1 MGESSGVYCEDM
13 GENCPRKVQ
22 ISWHQML
29 NLVRLWYYTKVN
41 NIRQSKCHAISIG
54 MLILLHEILDIY
66 FGFVAIKCKFLY
78 FAKFWNA
85 TRLVT
90 HRYGCCFGEFVA
102 WSTGY
107 GNGSESPLGLKNG
120 IGFRWYW
127 AWFAWITN
135 WMGWQLIGKGY
146 QCVGCQARG
155 LQSARAHT
163 KCAGPSKVRRPT
175 QSAGLRY
182 ECGGRQVRGC
192 AQNTWAAV
200 QLRGP
205 HWVRGPQ
212 LRGEVSGPHCPHTSP
227 APAIQCPRN
236 ATAVPLAWAAMSR
249 NRLAL

>member
-1 MGESSGVYCEDM
+1 M
-13 GENCPRKVQ
+13 P
-22 ISWHQML
+22 

-54 MLILLHEILDIY
+54 MLILLHQILDIY

-85 TRLVT
+85 TRLET
-90 HRYGCCFGEFVA
+90 RRYGCCFGEFVA

-135 WMGWQLIGKGY
+135 WMGWQLHGKGY

-175 QSAGLRY
+175 QSAQATL
-182 ECGGRQVRGC
+182 
-192 AQNTWAAV
+192 
-200 QLRGP
+200 
-205 HWVRGPQ
+205 WVRGTASAW
-212 LRGEVSGPHCPHTSP
+212 LRAKCVGRGSIVRAALSARAAIAWRGE
-227 APAIQCPRN
+227 
-236 ATAVPLAWAAMSR
+236 WAALPTHLPCTCHSMPTQC
-249 NRLAL
+249 NRGSTRVGRDEPQSTGTLRVNTWGQSPSSWSVAWVTA